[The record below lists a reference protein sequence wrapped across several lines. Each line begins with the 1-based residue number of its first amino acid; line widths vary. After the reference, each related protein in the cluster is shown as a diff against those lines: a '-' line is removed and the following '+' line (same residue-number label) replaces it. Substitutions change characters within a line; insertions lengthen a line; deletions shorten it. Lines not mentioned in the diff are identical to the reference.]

1 VDKRVARVANRKAK
15 ILSKSDKERR
25 IRRRRDAARRSFL
38 LDPSGKTSSR
48 GGLSNRE
55 VNVNENLSGIMRKGR
70 KKSTRNQIID
80 RAIKD
85 SIEATEDPNRRK

>member
-1 VDKRVARVANRKAK
+1 MAKRTAK
-15 ILSKSDKERR
+15 ILNKSDKERR
-25 IRRRRDAARRSFL
+25 ERRRRDTARRSFL
-38 LDPSGKTSSR
+38 LDPGGKTSSR

-55 VNVNENLSGIMRKGR
+55 INVNENLKGIRRKGR

-85 SIEATEDPNRRK
+85 SIEGTEDPNRRK